1 MGLIWKLFSLLGV
14 SLALGK
20 IVPDSY
26 IVKYA
31 NDCSPNL
38 NVEDYYPHIDAYSIK
53 TDSNSMSSLLRTG
66 DIEYVEPNQ
75 IFTHSAAFGSETQQN
90 VPSWGLARIS
100 QEILETQD
108 YTYPSVAGNA
118 QSVYVLDTGI
128 LDSHPDFE
136 SRAKQL
142 YTAPGI
148 GENVDCNGHGTHVA
162 GTIGGEVTGVAKK
175 STIIG
180 VKVLSCN
187 GSGTTASVLN
197 GMEYILNQPGNLT
210 KIINMSLG
218 GGRSRSIDDLI
229 ANSPNALFIVAAGN
243 SNTDACTGS
252 PSGSPGALTV
262 AASDIRDQKAPFSS
276 YGACVDI
283 VAPGVNITAPYI
295 PEGFRSLSG
304 TSMASPH
311 VAGIAAII
319 QSQTPAGDAQ
329 TLKQNI
335 IALGLRGKLGGFDFA
350 TPNLLSHLGTAN
362 KRASHPAS
370 RIACN

>member
-1 MGLIWKLFSLLGV
+1 MGWFGKLFLTLFV
-14 SLALGK
+14 SLALFQSGTDGK
-20 IVPDSY
+20 IVTDSY
-26 IVKYA
+26 IIKY
-31 NDCSPNL
+31 NQTPVNSPNI

-53 TDSNSMSSLLRTG
+53 ADSNSISSLLRTTN
-66 DIEYVEPNQ
+66 IEYIEPNQ
-75 IFTHSAAFGSETQQN
+75 IFSLTHETQQN
-90 VPSWGLARIS
+90 VPSWGLSRIS
-100 QEILETQD
+100 QENLETQD
-108 YTYPSVAGNA
+108 YTYPTVAGIGE
-118 QSVYVLDTGI
+118 SVYVLDTGI
-128 LDSHPDFE
+128 LETHPDFDN
-136 SRAKQL
+136 RAKQL

-162 GTIGGEVTGVAKK
+162 GTIGGELTGVAKQA
-175 STIIG
+175 TILG

-197 GMEYILNQPGNLT
+197 GMEYILNQPGNTT

-218 GGRSRSIDDLI
+218 GGRSRAIDDLI

-252 PSGSPGALTV
+252 PSGSPRALTV
-262 AASDIRDQKAPFSS
+262 AGSDIRDQKASFSS

-295 PEGFRSLSG
+295 PGGFRALSG

-311 VAGIAAII
+311 VAGIAAVL
-319 QSQTPAGDAQ
+319 QSQTPAQDAQ

-335 IALGLRGKLGGFDFA
+335 ISVALPGKLGGFDII
-350 TPNLLSHLGTAN
+350 TPNLLSHL
-362 KRASHPAS
+362 P
-370 RIACN
+370 

>member
-1 MGLIWKLFSLLGV
+1 MGWAIKLFSTLFIT
-14 SLALGK
+14 LALFQSGTAGK

-26 IVKYA
+26 IIKYTQTPI
-31 NDCSPNL
+31 NDFSPTI

-53 TDSNSMSSLLRTG
+53 ADGNSLTSLLRNNN
-66 DIEYVEPNQ
+66 IEYIEPNQ
-75 IFTHSAAFGSETQQN
+75 IFSLTHETQQN
-90 VPSWGLARIS
+90 VPSWGLSRIS
-100 QEILETQD
+100 QENLETQD
-108 YTYPSVAGNA
+108 YTYPTVAGIGE
-118 QSVYVLDTGI
+118 SVYVLDTGI
-128 LDSHPDFE
+128 LETHPDFNN
-136 SRAKQL
+136 RAKQL

-162 GTIGGEVTGVAKK
+162 GTIGGELTGVAKQA
-175 STIIG
+175 TVLG

-197 GMEYILNQPGNLT
+197 GMEYILNQPGNTT

-218 GGRSRSIDDLI
+218 GGRSRAIDDLI
-229 ANSPNALFIVAAGN
+229 VNSPNALFIVAAGN

-252 PSGSPGALTV
+252 PSGSSGALTV
-262 AASDIRDQKAPFSS
+262 AGSDIRDQKAGFSS

-295 PEGFRSLSG
+295 PGGFRALSG

-311 VAGIAAII
+311 VAGIAAVL
-319 QSQTPAGDAQ
+319 QSQTPAQDAQ

-335 IALGLRGKLGGFDFA
+335 ISVALPGKLGGFDII
-350 TPNLLSHLGTAN
+350 TPNLLSHL
-362 KRASHPAS
+362 P
-370 RIACN
+370 

>member
-1 MGLIWKLFSLLGV
+1 MGWVWKLFSTLCV

-31 NDCSPNL
+31 HDYSPNL

-53 TDSNSMSSLLRTG
+53 ADSNSMSSLLKNG

-75 IFTHSAAFGSETQQN
+75 IFSLSHETQQN

-108 YTYPSVAGNA
+108 YTYPSVAGSA
-118 QSVYVLDTGI
+118 ESVYVLDTGI
-128 LDSHPDFE
+128 LDSHPDFGG
-136 SRAKQL
+136 RAKQL
-142 YTAPGI
+142 YTAPGV
-148 GENVDCNGHGTHVA
+148 GENIDCNGHGTHVA
-162 GTIGGEVTGVAKK
+162 GTIGGELTGVAKK
-175 STIIG
+175 SIIMG

-276 YGACVDI
+276 YGACIDI

-319 QSQTPAGDAQ
+319 QSKTPVRDAQ
-329 TLKQNI
+329 ILKQNI
-335 IALGLRGKLGGFDFA
+335 ITLGLRGKLGGFDFI
-350 TPNLLSHLGTAN
+350 TPNLLSHI
-362 KRASHPAS
+362 P
-370 RIACN
+370 

>member
-1 MGLIWKLFSLLGV
+1 MGWVWKVFSTLCI

-31 NDCSPNL
+31 NDFNPNL
-38 NVEDYYPHIDAYSIK
+38 NIEDYYPHIDAYSIK
-53 TDSNSMSSLLRTG
+53 ADFNSMSSLLKNG
-66 DIEYVEPNQ
+66 NIEYLEPNQ
-75 IFTHSAAFGSETQQN
+75 IFSLFHETQQN

-108 YTYPSVAGNA
+108 YTYPSVAGMA
-118 QSVYVLDTGI
+118 ESVYVLDTGI
-128 LDSHPDFE
+128 LDSHPDFGG
-136 SRAKQL
+136 RAKQL
-142 YTAPGI
+142 YTAPGV
-148 GENVDCNGHGTHVA
+148 GENTDCNGHGTHVA

-175 STIIG
+175 TAIMG

-319 QSQTPAGDAQ
+319 QSQTPVRDAQ

-335 IALGLRGKLGGFDFA
+335 ISVSLRGKLEGFDFI
-350 TPNLLSHLGTAN
+350 TPNLLSHI
-362 KRASHPAS
+362 P
-370 RIACN
+370 

>member
-1 MGLIWKLFSLLGV
+1 MGWIGKLFSTLVV
-14 SLALGK
+14 SLALFQSGTSGK
-20 IVPDSY
+20 IVPNSY
-26 IVKYA
+26 IVKYNHSPV
-31 NDCSPNL
+31 NDFSPNI
-38 NVEDYYPHIDAYSIK
+38 NIEDYYPHINAYSIK
-53 TDSNSMSSLLRTG
+53 ADANSLSSLFIN
-66 DIEYVEPNQ
+66 DNIEYVEPNQ
-75 IFTHSAAFGSETQQN
+75 IFSLSHETQQN
-90 VPSWGLARIS
+90 VPSWGLARLS

-108 YTYPSVAGNA
+108 YTYPSVAGIA
-118 QSVYVLDTGI
+118 ESVYVLDTGI
-128 LDSHPDFE
+128 LDSHPDFGG
-136 SRAKQL
+136 RAKQL
-142 YTAPGI
+142 YTAPGV
-148 GENVDCNGHGTHVA
+148 GENIDCNGHGTHVA

-175 STIIG
+175 SVILG

-218 GGRSRSIDDLI
+218 GGRSPSIDDLI
-229 ANSPNALFIVAAGN
+229 ANSPNALFVVAAGN
-243 SNTDACTGS
+243 SNDDACTGS

-295 PEGFRSLSG
+295 PGGFAALSG

-311 VAGIAAII
+311 VAGIAAVL
-319 QSQTPAGDAQ
+319 QSQTPVRDAA

-335 IALGLRGKLGGFDFA
+335 VSVSLRGKLGGFDII
-350 TPNLLSHLGTAN
+350 TPNLLSHL
-362 KRASHPAS
+362 P
-370 RIACN
+370 